1 MNPRLCNWLP
11 ADEND
16 NGRLSG
22 RFHGFDEVQL
32 CPNKTEIRHIDMFAR
47 RRVGPWGPQECLVK
61 GPSTDHDDSDIR
73 VFGSGHCV
81 GEAGLVVR
89 PELAALSKIN
99 LRRSVGNE
107 LLEACEGTNAI
118 VCGVEEDIVSEL
130 SPE

>member
-1 MNPRLCNWLP
+1 
-11 ADEND
+11 
-16 NGRLSG
+16 
-22 RFHGFDEVQL
+22 
-32 CPNKTEIRHIDMFAR
+32 MFAR